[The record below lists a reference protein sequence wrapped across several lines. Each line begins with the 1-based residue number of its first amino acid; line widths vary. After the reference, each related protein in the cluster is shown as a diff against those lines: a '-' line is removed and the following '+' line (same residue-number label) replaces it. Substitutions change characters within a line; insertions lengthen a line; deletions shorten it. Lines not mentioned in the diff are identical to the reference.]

1 MNSASLSTMA
11 AGQVFPLRE
20 RACTELLPTAPCW
33 MLGKERAGSTKGIA
47 PWLWHRGCSRLLPAP
62 SVPLYLWSQA
72 HLGKK
77 AAPPST
83 VAALPGHRALS
94 RLYYIIP
101 LLLLFLAAMRIA
113 GSEVWGEA
121 EKVGAEASLAVS

>member
-1 MNSASLSTMA
+1 MNSASLSMMA

-20 RACTELLPTAPCW
+20 RACTELLPTALCW

-77 AAPPST
+77 AAPP
-83 VAALPGHRALS
+83 GHRALS

-101 LLLLFLAAMRIA
+101 LLLLFLAAMRIT